1 MSLQTASF
9 VPVLSTPHTVITHFH
24 VMFFQYHNFDHS
36 FCCYWL
42 SCMTNFSDDW
52 ILKCLKKCIYVKMLC
67 PPMEKKMRVCV
78 CGGGIISVRSGITT
92 PVLKRNCPLHCWL
105 FQFLYCKTKDRGQ
118 HKDNKRIKTEKQRAS
133 WPLLSDVV
141 LIWCVCAYVPCCQ
154 TGRSLYGR

>member
-9 VPVLSTPHTVITHFH
+9 VPVLSPPHTVITHFH

-78 CGGGIISVRSGITT
+78 GGGHHFGALWHHYTCVEKKLSFTLLAFSIFVLQDKRQRTTQGQQKNKNREAESKLTFVIRCCVDLVCVCICPMLSDWKKSVR
-92 PVLKRNCPLHCWL
+92 
-105 FQFLYCKTKDRGQ
+105 
-118 HKDNKRIKTEKQRAS
+118 
-133 WPLLSDVV
+133 
-141 LIWCVCAYVPCCQ
+141 
-154 TGRSLYGR
+154 